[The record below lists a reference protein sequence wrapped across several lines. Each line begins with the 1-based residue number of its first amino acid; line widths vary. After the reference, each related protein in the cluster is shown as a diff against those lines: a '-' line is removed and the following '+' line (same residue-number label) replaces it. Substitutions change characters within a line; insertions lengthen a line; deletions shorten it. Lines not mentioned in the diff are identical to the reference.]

1 MSFENMVKKM
11 RENLSPM
18 YDSPATFWEE
28 RLKINE
34 KKLEIAQKRL
44 AAAATSSLKVFWQRR
59 VESAQRKVNYC
70 RKRLAN
76 AKSPSGLRPTEIAE
90 RWKKVMLE

>member
-1 MSFENMVKKM
+1 MSIKNMALEM
-11 RENLSPM
+11 LRHLSPM

-34 KKLEIAQKRL
+34 RKLEIAQFHL
-44 AAAATSSLKVFWQRR
+44 ATAATSSLKVFWQRR

-76 AKSPSGLRPTEIAE
+76 AKSPSGLRPTEIVE
-90 RWKKVMLE
+90 RWKKVMME

>member
-1 MSFENMVKKM
+1 MSIENMVKKM

-18 YDSPATFWEE
+18 YDSPATFWAE
-28 RLKINE
+28 RLRINE

-44 AAAATSSLKVFWQRR
+44 AAATTPSLKIFWERR

-76 AKSPSGLRPTEIAE
+76 AKSPSGIRPTEIVE
-90 RWKKVMLE
+90 RWKKAMTE